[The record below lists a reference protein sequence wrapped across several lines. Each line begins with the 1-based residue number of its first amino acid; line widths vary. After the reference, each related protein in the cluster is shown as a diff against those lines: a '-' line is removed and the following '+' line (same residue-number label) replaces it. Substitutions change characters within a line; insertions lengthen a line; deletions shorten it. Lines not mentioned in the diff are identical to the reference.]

1 VTRDTRF
8 RQESATL
15 NIPVAGAS
23 PFRPNVTDL
32 IGKAFDPFDLTD
44 PFPFYRR
51 ARREAPIFYSPEL
64 GSWVFSRYEDIRTI
78 FNDWKTF
85 SSENAQSPF
94 WPLAEETQRI
104 LREGGFEGR
113 SGLSA
118 RIPPEHTRLRTIVQG
133 AFGPRRFKAIEPQI
147 PRLDHMVVVETNQPM
162 SEFDYIIPRPLGF
175 RINMLRSASGR
186 SYLAFC
192 SQKERAAIL
201 IRLRKSAR
209 PGDALARYP
218 AKLNKILSET
228 RARGYGVRD
237 PDFGGNYDQP
247 RSRVDDGRNS
257 IAVPVHLSGDIA
269 GCINLTWVAKVAAPK
284 AIAERFLA
292 DLREAAH
299 TIGNRMSA

>member
-1 VTRDTRF
+1 MSVKIIRALNRGLDVLQIIQAAKAASLHDLHLATKLPKPTLLRILKTLMGRDLVWQRIADGAYLASYTISKR
-8 RQESATL
+8 
-15 NIPVAGAS
+15 AGAI
-23 PFRPNVTDL
+23 DE
-32 IGKAFDPFDLTD
+32 
-44 PFPFYRR
+44 
-51 ARREAPIFYSPEL
+51 EAH
-64 GSWVFSRYEDIRTI
+64 
-78 FNDWKTF
+78 
-85 SSENAQSPF
+85 
-94 WPLAEETQRI
+94 LAETAAPVLADLCKRVRWPSI
-104 LREGGFEGR
+104 L
-113 SGLSA
+113 A
-118 RIPPEHTRLRTIVQG
+118 V
-133 AFGPRRFKAIEPQI
+133 